1 LLQELANITTRMTNP
16 STTYKR
22 LGDYIREVDVR
33 NTDLKVSKLVGLTI
47 AKAFIPSVANTI
59 GTDLSK
65 YKVIKEN
72 QFACSLMQVSRDG
85 KMPIAIFKG
94 EDAIMSPAYPVFE
107 VCNNDLLPDYLQM
120 WFSRSEF
127 DREAVFYAVG
137 GVRGSLDWNDF
148 MDMQLPVPPIEE
160 QQSIVSRYKAI
171 ENRIANNKQTIAK
184 LEEAAQALYRKMF
197 VDDVDVENLP
207 EGWRMG
213 TLGEVC
219 SKIGS
224 GSTPKGGKDSYLS
237 EGISLIRSMNVFDFY
252 FEREDLAHITESQ
265 AKALDSVTVEENDI
279 LLNITGASVG
289 RCCMVPS
296 DILPAR
302 VNQHV
307 MIIRAEDIMY
317 QYFLLY
323 QINNE
328 KTKRELLSA
337 SESGSTRE
345 ALTKGEVEMQKV
357 LIPSKDAVNSF
368 NDKSKIICDSI
379 FLKSKENEKLTEM
392 LSVVMAGI

>member
-1 LLQELANITTRMTNP
+1 MTNKN
-16 STTYKR
+16 STYKR

-33 NTDLKVSKLVGLTI
+33 NTDLKINKLVGLTI

-59 GTDLSK
+59 GTDLSR
-65 YKVIKEN
+65 YKIIKEN

-85 KMPIAIFKG
+85 KMPVAVFKG
-94 EDAIMSPAYPVFE
+94 EDAIMSPAYPIFE
-107 VCNNDLLPDYLQM
+107 ICNDDLLPDYLQM

-148 MDMQLPVPPIEE
+148 MDMKIPVPSLEE
-160 QQSIVSRYKAI
+160 QRSIVSRYKAI
-171 ENRIANNKQTIAK
+171 ETRISNNKQTIAK

-207 EGWRMG
+207 DGWRMG
-213 TLGEVC
+213 CLGEVC

-224 GSTPKGGKDSYLS
+224 GSTPKGGKDSYLT
-237 EGISLIRSMNVFDFY
+237 EGISLIRSMNVFDFH
-252 FEREDLAHITESQ
+252 FEREDLAYITESQ
-265 AKALDSVTVEENDI
+265 AKALDSVTVQEKDI

-289 RCCMVPS
+289 RCCMVPT

-307 MIIRAEDIMY
+307 MIIRANEINY
-317 QYFLLY
+317 QIFLLY
-323 QINNE
+323 QINSE
-328 KTKRELLSA
+328 RTKRNLLSA

-345 ALTKGEVEMQKV
+345 ALTKGEVEMQKI
-357 LIPSKDAVNSF
+357 LIPLE
-368 NDKSKIICDSI
+368 SKIEAFSKMVEPLIKHSQI
-379 FLKSKENEKLTEM
+379 LNIENLKMNVM
-392 LSVVMAGI
+392 LNLIN

>member
-1 LLQELANITTRMTNP
+1 MTNKN
-16 STTYKR
+16 STYKR

-33 NTDLKVSKLVGLTI
+33 NTDLKINKLVGLTI

-59 GTDLSK
+59 GTDLSR
-65 YKVIKEN
+65 YKIIKEN

-85 KMPIAIFKG
+85 KMPVAVFKG
-94 EDAIMSPAYPVFE
+94 EDAIMSPAYPIFE
-107 VCNNDLLPDYLQM
+107 ICNDDLLPDYLQM

-148 MDMQLPVPPIEE
+148 MDMKIPVPSLEE
-160 QQSIVSRYKAI
+160 QRSIVSRYKAI
-171 ENRIANNKQTIAK
+171 ETRIANNKQTIAK
-184 LEEAAQALYRKMF
+184 LEDAAQALYRKMF

-207 EGWRMG
+207 DGWRMG
-213 TLGEVC
+213 CLGEVC

-265 AKALDSVTVEENDI
+265 AKALDSVTVQEKDI

-289 RCCMVPS
+289 RCCMVPT

-307 MIIRAEDIMY
+307 MIIRANEINY
-317 QYFLLY
+317 QIFLLY
-323 QINNE
+323 QINSE
-328 KTKRELLSA
+328 RTKRNLLSA

-345 ALTKGEVEMQKV
+345 ALTKGEVEMQKI
-357 LIPSKDAVNSF
+357 LIPAESDIEKFSKMVEPLIKHSQILNIE
-368 NDKSKIICDSI
+368 N
-379 FLKSKENEKLTEM
+379 LKMNVM
-392 LSVVMAGI
+392 LNLIN

>member
-1 LLQELANITTRMTNP
+1 MTNKN
-16 STTYKR
+16 STYKR

-33 NTDLKVSKLVGLTI
+33 NTDLKINKLVGLTI

-59 GTDLSK
+59 GTDLSR
-65 YKVIKEN
+65 YKIIKEN

-85 KMPIAIFKG
+85 KMPVAVFKG
-94 EDAIMSPAYPVFE
+94 EDAIMSPAYPIFE
-107 VCNNDLLPDYLQM
+107 ICNDDLLPDYLQM

-148 MDMQLPVPPIEE
+148 MDMKIPVPSLEE
-160 QQSIVSRYKAI
+160 QRSIVSRYKAI
-171 ENRIANNKQTIAK
+171 ETRIANNKQTIAK

-207 EGWRMG
+207 DGWRMG
-213 TLGEVC
+213 CLGEVC

-224 GSTPKGGKDSYLS
+224 GSTPKGGKDSYLT
-237 EGISLIRSMNVFDFY
+237 EGISLIRSMNVFDFH
-252 FEREDLAHITESQ
+252 FEREDLAYITESQ
-265 AKALDSVTVEENDI
+265 AKALDSVTVQEKDI

-289 RCCMVPS
+289 RCCMVPT

-307 MIIRAEDIMY
+307 MIIRANEINY
-317 QYFLLY
+317 QIFLLY
-323 QINNE
+323 QINSE
-328 KTKRELLSA
+328 RTKRNLLSA

-345 ALTKGEVEMQKV
+345 ALTKGEVEMQKI
-357 LIPSKDAVNSF
+357 LIPLE
-368 NDKSKIICDSI
+368 SKIEAFSKMVEPLIKHSQI
-379 FLKSKENEKLTEM
+379 LNIENLKMNVM
-392 LSVVMAGI
+392 LNLIN

>member
-1 LLQELANITTRMTNP
+1 MSYND
-16 STTYKR
+16 TTYKR

-33 NTDLKVSKLVGLTI
+33 NSDLSVSKLVGLTI

-65 YKVIKEN
+65 YKIIREN

-85 KMPIAIFKG
+85 KMPIAIYKG
-94 EDAIMSPAYPVFE
+94 ENAIMSPAYPVFE
-107 VCNNDLLPDYLQM
+107 VYKEGLLPDYLQM
-120 WFSRSEF
+120 WFSRPEF

-148 MDMQLPVPPIEE
+148 MDMMLPVPPLEE
-160 QQSIVSRYKAI
+160 QQRIVDRYNAI
-171 ENRIANNKQTIAK
+171 QHRIATNKQTIAK

-197 VDDVDVENLP
+197 VDNIDPENLP
-207 EGWRMG
+207 AGWRMG

-237 EGISLIRSMNVFDFY
+237 KGISLIRSMNVFDYF
-252 FEREDLAHITESQ
+252 FEREELAHITVSQ
-265 AKALDSVTVEENDI
+265 AKALNSVTVQEQDI

-289 RCCMVPS
+289 RCCMVSS

-307 MIIRAEDIMY
+307 MIIRAKESIY

-323 QINNE
+323 QINSKN
-328 KTKRELLSA
+328 KKKELLSA

-345 ALTKGEVEMQKV
+345 ALTKGEIEMQKI
-357 LIPSKDAVNSF
+357 LIPSRNNVISF
-368 NDKSKIICDSI
+368 DDKIRKICDSI
-379 FLKSKENEKLTEM
+379 SLKSKESGKLTELLLM
-392 LSVVMAGI
+392 VILEIK